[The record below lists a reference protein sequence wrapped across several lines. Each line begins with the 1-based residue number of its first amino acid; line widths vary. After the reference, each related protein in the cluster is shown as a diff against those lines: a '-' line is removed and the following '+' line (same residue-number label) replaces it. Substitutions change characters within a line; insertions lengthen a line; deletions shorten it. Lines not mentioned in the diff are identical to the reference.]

1 MGGAIK
7 DAARASAIV
16 VRRLSDDAATSRE
29 EITRS
34 IAQMIPKAEVI
45 EPSPAD
51 LRATAKDLRALAGIS
66 PEERKS
72 RVWFETLR
80 WARAWVLSY
89 GRWIEMYRRT
99 LLDRAPTLQTE
110 LATDGW
116 HRYDAMTWLEIAREL
131 EVIALRIEASDRPTR
146 RADERSEWLTV
157 TEAAKLLQD
166 VVSNLTLKKARAR
179 VSGAANRGEF
189 RTNGEKGATRRIDH
203 ESVSAWLLK
212 QREKHLAS
220 FDVES

>member
-7 DAARASAIV
+7 DAAGASAIV

-34 IAQMIPKAEVI
+34 IAQMMPKAEVI
-45 EPSPAD
+45 EPSPED

-80 WARAWVLSY
+80 WARTWVLSY

-131 EVIALRIEASDRPTR
+131 EVIALRIEVSDRPTR

-166 VVSNLTLKKARAR
+166 VVSDLTLKKARAR
-179 VSGAANRGEF
+179 VSGAANRKQF
-189 RTNGEKGATRRIDH
+189 KTNDEKGSVRRIDQD
-203 ESVSAWLLK
+203 SFSSWLLK

-220 FDVES
+220 